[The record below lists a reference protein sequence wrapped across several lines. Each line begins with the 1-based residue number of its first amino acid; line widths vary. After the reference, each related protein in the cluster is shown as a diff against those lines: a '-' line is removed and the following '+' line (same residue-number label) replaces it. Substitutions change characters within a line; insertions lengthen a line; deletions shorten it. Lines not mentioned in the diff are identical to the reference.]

1 MTQLPQIS
9 TAPLVSTAAV
19 LHYEIEARKLR
30 AQAIA
35 KAFSS
40 LFAFIGKQLH
50 RPAQAQ
56 GHGFRHAAEA
66 GE

>member
-1 MTQLPQIS
+1 MTQLPQMS
-9 TAPLVSTAAV
+9 AAPLISTAAV

-40 LFAFIGKQLH
+40 LFATIGKLLQG
-50 RPAQAQ
+50 RRDQAQ
-56 GHGFRHAAEA
+56 GYHHAAEA
-66 GE
+66 AE

>member
-1 MTQLPQIS
+1 MTQLPQI
-9 TAPLVSTAAV
+9 STAAV

-35 KAFSS
+35 SAFSR
-40 LFAFIGKQLH
+40 LFAYLGKLLH
-50 RPAQAQ
+50 GQQ
-56 GHGFRHAAEA
+56 GQGYRHAAAA

>member
-1 MTQLPQIS
+1 MTQLPQI
-9 TAPLVSTAAV
+9 STAAV

-35 KAFSS
+35 SAFNS
-40 LFAFIGKQLH
+40 LFAYIGKLLH
-50 RPAQAQ
+50 GRQ